1 MTAMQNVSLGAHYAV
16 HLPAPDDF
24 AFWRERARG
33 LIQCDVPPDRV
44 SWIEPGGTG
53 DLFAEGPSRSDK
65 RLPVP
70 PADALPARASQRF
83 LTIARSAALHSD
95 PARLGLLYR
104 LLWRLQRS
112 PR

>member
-1 MTAMQNVSLGAHYAV
+1 MTAMQHVSLGAHYAV

-44 SWIEPGGTG
+44 SWVEPGGTG
-53 DLFAEGPSRSDK
+53 DLFAPEGPSRGDK

-70 PADALPARASQRF
+70 PADAPPVRRATVAVVAGVLTSAVVTVVFEQIFLVRLP
-83 LTIARSAALHSD
+83 
-95 PARLGLLYR
+95 
-104 LLWRLQRS
+104 
-112 PR
+112 